1 MTLIRQISK
10 FFLAALLAAM
20 IPGCGPAEEPFTDNS
35 KDTAA
40 FAQSVKQLILSSA
53 ERIKTS
59 KQPGD
64 DVRVIAQTLAELD
77 IAPTGEHLAT
87 YQELHKLA
95 SVLADASETGKPAS
109 FATQMDEIVKLANT
123 LPGEVKIE
131 KESGED

>member
-10 FFLAALLAAM
+10 LLLAALLAAM

-40 FAQSVKQLILSSA
+40 FAQSIKQLVLSSA

-95 SVLADASETGKPAS
+95 SALADASETGKPS
-109 FATQMDEIVKLANT
+109 NFQSQMNAIVELANK

-131 KESGED
+131 QESGED